1 MTEFK
6 NILALLGRGEILP
19 AAQMRAA
26 MEMVL
31 AGKVS
36 TPAMAAFLVALK
48 MRGETVGEIAEA
60 AKVMGQ
66 FAERI
71 SGGADALDTCG
82 TGGDGANTY
91 NISTAVAF
99 VIAAC
104 GVKIAKHGNKAVSS
118 ASGSSDVLRLLGV
131 TLEAPLNTV
140 TRGLLEDGIAFLFAP
155 NHHPAM
161 RHVAPVRAELAMRTI
176 FNLLG
181 PLSNPA
187 GARRQ
192 LLGVYDKK
200 LCRVMAETL
209 RELGSESAW
218 VVHGA
223 DGLDELT
230 LCGSTHV
237 CALGANGEIKSFE
250 VTPEEAGLT
259 RVAPSEL
266 QGGTPEENAR
276 ALKAL
281 LNGNKSA
288 YRDVVLLNSAA
299 GLVIADKCESLKEG
313 VALAGEAIDSGAAM
327 SKLIALVARTRPE

>member
-1 MTEFK
+1 VTDFK
-6 NILALLGRGEILP
+6 DILALLGRGEILN

-26 MEMVL
+26 MEMIL
-31 AGKVS
+31 AGEVS
-36 TPAMAAFLVALK
+36 PPALGGFLVALK

-71 SGGADALDTCG
+71 SGGEDALDTCG

-99 VIAAC
+99 VTAAC

-118 ASGSSDVLRLLGV
+118 ASGSSDVLRQLGV
-131 TLEAPLNTV
+131 TLEAPMNVV

-161 RHVAPVRAELAMRTI
+161 RHVAPVRAELGMRTM

-209 RELGSESAW
+209 RALGSEAAW

-237 CALGANGEIKSFE
+237 CALEANGEIKSFE
-250 VTPEEAGLT
+250 VTPEDAGLT
-259 RVAPSEL
+259 RVAPSQL

-281 LNGNKSA
+281 LNGDKSA

-299 GLVIADKCESLKEG
+299 GLMIADKCESLKEG
-313 VALAGEAIDSGAAM
+313 VVLAVEAIDSGAAM
-327 SKLIALVARTRPE
+327 SKLIALVARTRPQ

>member
-1 MTEFK
+1 MTDFRD
-6 NILALLGRGEILP
+6 ILGLVGSGDILT

-26 MEMVL
+26 MEMIL
-31 AGKVS
+31 AGAVS
-36 TPAMAAFLVALK
+36 PPALAAFLVALK
-48 MRGETVGEIAEA
+48 MRGETVGEIAAA

-99 VIAAC
+99 VTAAC
-104 GVKIAKHGNKAVSS
+104 GVKVAKHGNKAVSS
-118 ASGSSDVLRLLGV
+118 ASGSSDVLRQLGV
-131 TLEAPLNTV
+131 TLEAPLNVV

-161 RHVAPVRAELAMRTI
+161 RHVAPIRAELGMRTI

-187 GARRQ
+187 GAKRQ

-209 RELGSESAW
+209 RELGSEAPW

-230 LCGSTHV
+230 LCGPTHV
-237 CALGANGEIKSFE
+237 CALEPDGTIKSFE
-250 VTPEEAGLT
+250 VTPEDSGLT
-259 RVAPSEL
+259 RVAPSGL
-266 QGGTPEENAR
+266 QGGTPQENAR

-281 LNGNKSA
+281 LNGERSA

-299 GLVIADKCESLKEG
+299 GLVIAGQCQTLKEG
-313 VALAGEAIDSGAAM
+313 VALAAEAIDSGGAM
-327 SKLIALVARTRPE
+327 SKLIALVARTRPA